1 MAEYGLFLHRKVLD
15 TSQKWTFWKR
25 RRFLAFAESF
35 NAKSFWSTL
44 WVIWFWSDFWTL
56 LTDFEYCNINS
67 FRTYFRIFL
76 LNTKT
81 QEQRLLFRS
90 SLFLSGAVLVDQNY
104 FKSIP
109 FLRVL
114 RAAWIELLI
123 EKTIFLNDSK
133 SRILLL
139 YWEGTLSE
147 YLITISVSLPDRVSR
162 VKVTFQSRWMAT
174 NAKIETGDPALAIV
188 GMIKVASR
196 NSIREILQTVKT

>member
-1 MAEYGLFLHRKVLD
+1 M
-15 TSQKWTFWKR
+15 
-25 RRFLAFAESF
+25 
-35 NAKSFWSTL
+35 
-44 WVIWFWSDFWTL
+44 
-56 LTDFEYCNINS
+56 
-67 FRTYFRIFL
+67 
-76 LNTKT
+76 
-81 QEQRLLFRS
+81 
-90 SLFLSGAVLVDQNY
+90 
-104 FKSIP
+104 
-109 FLRVL
+109 
-114 RAAWIELLI
+114 

-196 NSIREILQTVKT
+196 NSIWEILQTVET

>member
-1 MAEYGLFLHRKVLD
+1 MNFLKTPKVFSFCRKFSSELISSTVISTHFGPISGYFYL
-15 TSQKWTFWKR
+15 TQKT
-25 RRFLAFAESF
+25 
-35 NAKSFWSTL
+35 KSKGCYSE
-44 WVIWFWSDFWTL
+44 V
-56 LTDFEYCNINS
+56 
-67 FRTYFRIFL
+67 
-76 LNTKT
+76 
-81 QEQRLLFRS
+81 RS
-90 SLFLSGAVLVDQNY
+90 SVWFLSGAVLVDQNY
-104 FKSIP
+104 FKSIA

-196 NSIREILQTVKT
+196 NSLSLRLFTMPKEILQWKVEI